1 MTESSLV
8 PIFFFQKHATY
19 HLLSTY
25 GTVHCDNYVILPTL
39 SKLTIICHAENQNQ
53 FSDDPISLKHLSDNW
68 PVRNE
73 ALKELD
79 SLKTT
84 HEIVPLN
91 VIDNETQVLPSD
103 IENVLSD
110 ALVEVTFYM
119 EYYQNHASD
128 KFNARTEGNMTQIII
143 LHRDS

>member
-25 GTVHCDNYVILPTL
+25 GTVRCDNYVILPTL
-39 SKLTIICHAENQNQ
+39 SKLTIICRAENQNQ
-53 FSDDPISLKHLSDNW
+53 FSDDPISLKRLSDNW
-68 PVRNE
+68 PVPNE

-91 VIDNETQVLPSD
+91 VIDNKTQVLPSD

-110 ALVEVTFYM
+110 ALVEVT
-119 EYYQNHASD
+119 
-128 KFNARTEGNMTQIII
+128 
-143 LHRDS
+143 